1 MVARLLLWP
10 YRLLVRIAGLHP
22 AEQGSIPCRAALSGV
37 LGTDEPPKLVLRG
50 SIPRPGACQG
60 RLDI

>member
-1 MVARLLLWP
+1 
-10 YRLLVRIAGLHP
+10 
-22 AEQGSIPCRAALSGV
+22 V